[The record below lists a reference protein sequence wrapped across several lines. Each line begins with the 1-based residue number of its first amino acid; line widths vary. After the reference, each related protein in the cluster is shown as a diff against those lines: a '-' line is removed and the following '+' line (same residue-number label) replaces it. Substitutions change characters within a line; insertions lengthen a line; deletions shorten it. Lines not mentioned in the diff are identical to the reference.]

1 MTRRFRPPLPLP
13 VRCLSDGTPRAFTY
27 RHRER
32 RVTRIVSTWDAPAA
46 WWVDEDPAQENPLL
60 LARTYLRLI
69 ADDHLACEVFRAD
82 TGRWYLARI
91 ID

>member
-13 VRCLSDGTPRAFTY
+13 VRRQPDGAPCAFTY
-27 RHRER
+27 RGRER
-32 RVTRIVSTWDAPAA
+32 RVTRIVCRWDAPAA

-69 ADDHLACEVFRAD
+69 ADDHLVCKVFRAE
-82 TGRWYLARI
+82 TGRWYLAKI
-91 ID
+91 FD